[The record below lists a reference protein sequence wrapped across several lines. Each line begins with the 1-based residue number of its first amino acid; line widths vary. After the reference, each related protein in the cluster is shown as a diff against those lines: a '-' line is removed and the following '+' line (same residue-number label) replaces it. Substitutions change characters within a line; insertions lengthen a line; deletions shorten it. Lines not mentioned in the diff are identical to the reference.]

1 MAGGGEHTAL
11 VAGSTGLIGRHVLRQ
26 LVSSADYSTV
36 YGLVRAGSSALQE
49 GVEVVE
55 TDFEAMVEG
64 ADLPRADHAYICL
77 GTTIKKAGSKEN
89 FSRVDFDYAVAFAQ
103 RAQTAG
109 ARRLAVVSSV
119 GARADTRNFYL
130 RVKGQMEDA
139 ISQVPF
145 ERISI
150 MRPSLLIGERPGD
163 KRLAEGISQVLAP
176 LFDPLL
182 RGSRAP
188 YHSIRGETVAKAMIA
203 ATLKGEPGT
212 ETFDYDGIMSWS
224 DRLA

>member
-1 MAGGGEHTAL
+1 MAEGGYTAL
-11 VAGSTGLIGRHVLRQ
+11 VAGSTGLIGRYVLRQ
-26 LVSSADYSTV
+26 LAASPDYSKV
-36 YGLVRAGSSALQE
+36 LGLVRAGSSALQD
-49 GVEVVE
+49 GVETVE
-55 TDFEAMVEG
+55 TDFETLVDGGE
-64 ADLPRADHAYICL
+64 LPRADHAFICL

-89 FSRVDFDYAVAFAQ
+89 FSRVDFDYAVALARQ
-103 RAQTAG
+103 AHAAG

-119 GARADTRNFYL
+119 GARADTGNFYL
-130 RVKGQMEDA
+130 RVKGQMEEA
-139 ISQVPF
+139 VSAVPF

-182 RGSRAP
+182 RGPRAR

-203 ATLKGEPGT
+203 ATVMGEPGI
-212 ETFDYDGIMSWS
+212 EISDYDGIMSWS